1 MNDKATRTHSAKGLW
16 LVDKSKYAILPEN
29 LPDLDKKTEI
39 LLKMTASGVSR
50 GTERL
55 VFNARVPMSEY
66 QRMRAPHQR
75 GDFPYPVQYG
85 YCACATILDGPAEL
99 IGKSVFSLHPHQD
112 YFITDIKNITLI
124 PPHIPPQRAILA
136 ANMET
141 ALNGLWDSGVSA
153 GDHVTIVGGGI
164 LGLLLA
170 FLIAQIPATSVT
182 LIDTQDRSR
191 LAESFSVKFEQQ
203 PHEGLEADLVF
214 HTSASEAGLQTA
226 IACAGAES
234 RIMEMSWYGDRET
247 TLSLGGAFHSKRL
260 QLISSQVGKI
270 PHHQKE
276 RWTYSRRMQKALEL
290 LDDARLDQLLT
301 HQIPFMEAPSRLPPL
316 LDDPQALAITLLY

>member
-1 MNDKATRTHSAKGLW
+1 MNNQAKRTHSANGLW

-66 QRMRAPHQR
+66 QRMLAPHQR

-85 YCACATILDGPAEL
+85 YCATAEILDGPPEL
-99 IGKSVFSLHPHQD
+99 IGKFVFSLHPHQD
-112 YFITDIKNITLI
+112 YFITDSKNIALI
-124 PPHIPPQRAILA
+124 PAHIPPQRAVLA

-153 GDHVTIVGGGI
+153 GDHVTIVGGGV

-170 FLIAQIPATSVT
+170 FLIAQIPATDVT

-191 LAESFSVKFEQQ
+191 LAESFGVRFEQEPQ
-203 PHEGLEADLVF
+203 KGLEADLVF
-214 HTSASEAGLQTA
+214 HTSASESGLQTA
-226 IACAGAES
+226 ISCAGSAS
-234 RIMEMSWYGDRET
+234 RIIEMSWYGDRET
-247 TLSLGGAFHSKRL
+247 SLSLGGAFHSKRL

-270 PHHQKE
+270 PNHQKE
-276 RWTYSRRMQKALEL
+276 RWTYARRMQKALEL

-301 HQIPFMEAPSRLPPL
+301 HQIPFLEAASRLPPL
-316 LDDPQALAITLLY
+316 LDDPKALAITLLY